1 MGISKFESARRASGM
16 SNIEAARTAGF
27 KEVTIYAR
35 EDDPGSWRLREL
47 ARIYRALDD
56 TGKGLLFGAIDDFFE
71 NAELT

>member
-1 MGISKFESARRASGM
+1 MGISKFEAARRVSGM
-16 SNIEAARTAGF
+16 SNIQAARTAGF

-47 ARIYRALDD
+47 ARIYRSLDD
-56 TGKGLLFGAIDDFFE
+56 TGKRLLFDAMKDFCV